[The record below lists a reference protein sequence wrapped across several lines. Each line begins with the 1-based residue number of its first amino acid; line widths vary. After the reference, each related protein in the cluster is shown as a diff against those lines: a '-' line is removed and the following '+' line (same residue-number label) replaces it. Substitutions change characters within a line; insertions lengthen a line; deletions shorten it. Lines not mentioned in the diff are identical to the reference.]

1 LRHKSQCNF
10 GEFPRVPR
18 CALSVAY
25 TTRAPRPFLAN
36 GHKSMYL
43 FAQYFPISQRFLL
56 LFVIKLFTTKHR
68 LSGIS
73 LGNGYFPGLFFLSL
87 GNCQEC
93 FENVLECVRRLIGN
107 MAKMSGIGRGI
118 GNTKFL
124 KIYRNWFGIKSDNM
138 DINLWNFL
146 IQNSRPRNTQEILT
160 NSRYFFNL
168 P

>member
-1 LRHKSQCNF
+1 
-10 GEFPRVPR
+10 
-18 CALSVAY
+18 
-25 TTRAPRPFLAN
+25 
-36 GHKSMYL
+36 
-43 FAQYFPISQRFLL
+43 
-56 LFVIKLFTTKHR
+56 
-68 LSGIS
+68 